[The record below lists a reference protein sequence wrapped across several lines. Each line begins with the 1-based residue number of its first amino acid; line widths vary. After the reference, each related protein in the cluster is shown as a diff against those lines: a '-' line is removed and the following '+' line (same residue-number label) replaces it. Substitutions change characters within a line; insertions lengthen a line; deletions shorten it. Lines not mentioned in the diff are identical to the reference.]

1 MLRMFSASRH
11 EYPRRTLVMRAAFWL
26 AVVALTVLSLL
37 PTERLPDFTASVWD
51 KAQHALGFALLATLG
66 LWAYP
71 GGKRRTAQLTLG
83 LLALGVAIEWA
94 QGASGWRHA
103 DAADAA
109 ANAVGVAMGWALVS
123 AQRRWWAL

>member
-1 MLRMFSASRH
+1 MTSMPENAPTSESAAPMAPALR
-11 EYPRRTLVMRAAFWL
+11 
-26 AVVALTVLSLL
+26 
-37 PTERLPDFTASVWD
+37 
-51 KAQHALGFALLATLG
+51 
-66 LWAYP
+66 LW
-71 GGKRRTAQLTLG
+71 KIW
-83 LLALGVAIEWA
+83 LALGVAIEWA

>member
-1 MLRMFSASRH
+1 MFSH
-11 EYPRRTLVMRAAFWL
+11 PQHKYPRRTSVMRAAFWSAL
-26 AVVALTVLSLL
+26 VVLTVLSLL
-37 PTERLPDFTASVWD
+37 PTERLPDFTASIWD

-71 GGKRRTAQLTLG
+71 GGKRLTTQVILG
-83 LLALGVAIEWA
+83 LLALGVALEWA

-109 ANAVGVAMGWALVS
+109 ADAVGVAVGWALVS